1 MLNDTKL
8 IDMIIKLK
16 NLESYLEQNEW
27 EDEAIV
33 LEYNE
38 LQDEILNYLKAI
50 VK

>member
-1 MLNDTKL
+1 MINDTKI

-27 EDEAIV
+27 EDETIV

-38 LQDEILNYLKAI
+38 LQDEILNYLKTI
-50 VK
+50 IK